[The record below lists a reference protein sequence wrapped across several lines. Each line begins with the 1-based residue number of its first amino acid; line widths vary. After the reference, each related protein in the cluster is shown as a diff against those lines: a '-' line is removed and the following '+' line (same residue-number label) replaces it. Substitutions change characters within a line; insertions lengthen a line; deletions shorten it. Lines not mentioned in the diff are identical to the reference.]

1 MRKPFAV
8 LVAAAALV
16 AVAVVPAAGVAST
29 PKPLAVSLK
38 DNFFSPKT
46 KKIKTGTKVTWT
58 WKGQEDHNVTLVT
71 GGIKG
76 APKGVKP
83 AKFSSKTQGTGKTFS
98 RTLVT
103 PGKYFFVCTLHA
115 GMEQTLTVTK

>member
-8 LVAAAALV
+8 IAALALVSAVAAPLAS
-16 AVAVVPAAGVAST
+16 AGST
-29 PKPLAVSLK
+29 PKPLAVTVK
-38 DNFFSPKT
+38 DNSFTPKT

-71 GGIKG
+71 DVKG
-76 APKGVKP
+76 APKGIK
-83 AKFSSKTQGTGKTFS
+83 ASKYTS
-98 RTLVT
+98 RTQVKGTFVRTLKT
-103 PGKYFFVCTLHA
+103 PGKYFVVCTLHA